1 MTTFEPGAIEVFTH
15 GLIARPRSTAFLASS
30 AAPSITDG
38 FDVLVHEVMEEIT
51 TAPWSSSNDA
61 PSARV
66 TVTGRLARPS
76 APSAAE
82 NTDWCGASS
91 SDWPPGA
98 AGSLAGKVSS
108 TDSSTDGCRVE
119 AASSGSVWSG
129 VPA

>member
-1 MTTFEPGAIEVFTH
+1 VI
-15 GLIARPRSTAFLASS
+15 
-30 AAPSITDG
+30 
-38 FDVLVHEVMEEIT
+38 EEIT
-51 TAPWSSSNDA
+51 TAPWSSSKDA

-66 TVTGRLARPS
+66 TVSGRLARPS

-91 SDWPPGA
+91 SESLPGA

-108 TDSSTDGCRVE
+108 TDSSTEGCLVE
-119 AASSGSVWSG
+119 AASSGSSWFG